1 MSIAKT
7 TALAIGTA
15 AAIWVGVA
23 ARQDAQ
29 PRPTLGSGRVD
40 VNVINTP
47 AVTAQQ
53 GGDWRVALA
62 GTADVRVVSQ
72 PQVKIAGPA
81 FLQAGRAYRVTWD
94 GGQTEVITV
103 AALAG
108 DGWVQVGSGSWV
120 NVAVA
125 RAIEARP

>member
-1 MSIAKT
+1 MSMAKT
-7 TALAIGTA
+7 TALAVGA
-15 AAIWVGVA
+15 AAAVWVGVA
-23 ARQDAQ
+23 AGQDAQ
-29 PRPTLGSGRVD
+29 PRPALGSGRVN

-53 GGDWRVALA
+53 GGEWRVALA
-62 GTADVRVVSQ
+62 GPADVRVANQ
-72 PQVKIAGPA
+72 PQVRIAGPA
-81 FLQAGRAYRVTWD
+81 FLQAGRAYRVTWAD
-94 GGQTEVITV
+94 GQAEVITV
-103 AALAG
+103 TALSG

>member
-1 MSIAKT
+1 MSMAKT

-15 AAIWVGVA
+15 AAVWVGVA

-29 PRPTLGSGRVD
+29 PRPALGSGRVD

-53 GGDWRVALA
+53 GGEWRVALA
-62 GTADVRVVSQ
+62 GPADVRVANQ
-72 PQVKIAGPA
+72 PQVRIAGPA

-94 GGQTEVITV
+94 DGQTEVITV
-103 AALAG
+103 TALSG
-108 DGWVQVGSGSWV
+108 DGWVQIGSGSWI